1 MTKSNS
7 QKVISVVIAVLLG
20 SGVFFELGLW
30 QLHRAEATSRLGKVI
45 PSATPIPLTSVDVA
59 GKNIYTAAVNRIV
72 TMQGH
77 YVENY
82 VAPTQSVSGLGYKDL
97 AVGLFLISKN
107 RAILVVRGLND
118 GSIKP
123 TDQTLSI
130 AGRLYP
136 RQQEDHGFN
145 SAKSLGRLDPALVAG
160 VGGYSLFDG
169 YVIATK
175 EVAQSGQLV
184 PGARIPAPILQQS
197 ISGFYWQH
205 ISYVVIWWF
214 MGVLLL
220 LAPFISRRSA
230 KLHEIADKVG
240 A

>member
-136 RQQEDHGFN
+136 RQQ
-145 SAKSLGRLDPALVAG
+145 
-160 VGGYSLFDG
+160 
-169 YVIATK
+169 
-175 EVAQSGQLV
+175 
-184 PGARIPAPILQQS
+184 
-197 ISGFYWQH
+197 
-205 ISYVVIWWF
+205 
-214 MGVLLL
+214 
-220 LAPFISRRSA
+220 
-230 KLHEIADKVG
+230 
-240 A
+240 